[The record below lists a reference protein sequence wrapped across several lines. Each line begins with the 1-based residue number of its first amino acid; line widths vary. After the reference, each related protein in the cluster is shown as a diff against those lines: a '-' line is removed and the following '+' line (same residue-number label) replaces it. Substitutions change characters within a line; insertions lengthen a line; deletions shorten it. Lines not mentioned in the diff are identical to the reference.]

1 MDEDH
6 RLQGQVALVTGGGV
20 GIGRA
25 IAQALVGQQAR
36 VAICGRRLEELE
48 RAAGDL
54 TNAVGEVLSIPCD
67 VTQRVDVERTINAV
81 IRKFGRLDI
90 LVNNAGAS
98 GRTSIHDPD
107 DSQWQNILQVNLTG
121 SYLCSKLAV
130 PHMFTHRY
138 GRIVNGVAPTTPGA
152 LAPGQARVLITRST
166 AAVPGCPDWSTKSDM
181 NYGNG
186 ISPGYGCAVNSNL
199 AAMVANPEDLLEGQK
214 GTGETVV
221 ATGTRAIQTYR
232 EAAPTGAGG
241 LQDANSGG
249 N

>member
-1 MDEDH
+1 MK
-6 RLQGQVALVTGGGV
+6 LALKGKLPA
-20 GIGRA
+20 A
-25 IAQALVGQQAR
+25 IALSLGLA
-36 VAICGRRLEELE
+36 VAGCGGM
-48 RAAGDL
+48 A
-54 TNAVGEVLSIPCD
+54 TNTSLYSVKQPV
-67 VTQRVDVERTINAV
+67 VERTN
-81 IRKFGRLDI
+81 FTLD
-90 LVNNAGAS
+90 VNTNPS
-98 GRTSIHDPD
+98 GLTISEQQR
-107 DSQWQNILQVNLTG
+107 VNGWFETMDL
-121 SYLCSKLAV
+121 
-130 PHMFTHRY
+130 RY
-138 GRIVNGVAPTTPGA
+138 GDRVTIEDPASNPAVADAVSELAGRYGLIVNGVAPTTAGA
-152 LAPGQARVLITRST
+152 LAPGQARVVITRST

-186 ISPGYGCAVNSNL
+186 ISPGYGCAINSNL

>member
-1 MDEDH
+1 MK
-6 RLQGQVALVTGGGV
+6 LALKGKLPA
-20 GIGRA
+20 A
-25 IAQALVGQQAR
+25 IALSLGLA
-36 VAICGRRLEELE
+36 VAGCGGM
-48 RAAGDL
+48 A
-54 TNAVGEVLSIPCD
+54 TNTSLYSVKQPV
-67 VTQRVDVERTINAV
+67 VERTN
-81 IRKFGRLDI
+81 FTLD
-90 LVNNAGAS
+90 VNTNPS
-98 GRTSIHDPD
+98 GLTISEQQR
-107 DSQWQNILQVNLTG
+107 VNGWFETMDL
-121 SYLCSKLAV
+121 
-130 PHMFTHRY
+130 RY
-138 GRIVNGVAPTTPGA
+138 GDRVTIEDPASNPAVADAVSELAGRYGLIVNGVAPTTAGA
-152 LAPGQARVLITRST
+152 LAPGQARVVITRST